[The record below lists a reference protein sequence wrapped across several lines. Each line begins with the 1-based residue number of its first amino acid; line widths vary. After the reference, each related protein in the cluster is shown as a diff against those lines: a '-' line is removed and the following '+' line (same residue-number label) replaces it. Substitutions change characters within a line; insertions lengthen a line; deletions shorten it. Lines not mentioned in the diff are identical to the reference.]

1 MHRCTDFEGLPPEE
15 YCWGLTSLKEDVEF
29 IPNELVVSL
38 SRVDVSKENRP

>member
-1 MHRCTDFEGLPPEE
+1 MHSDFEGLLPEE
-15 YCWGLTSLKEDVEF
+15 YCWGLTSLKEGVEF